1 MRHAL
6 VLCALA
12 VVSVE
17 PAHAAPSYPWPAYS
31 VVPVFFVPKDWD
43 VNSTEV
49 QAEAAALRSALIE
62 IRQFYAHALGGNT
75 FILNDLI
82 VLQASGPKE
91 KYGIRWNGGNIYTD
105 GVNLTD
111 QFEGAIVTELHD
123 RGFPTPP
130 DQNENGYVVPIFV
143 KGAGGWAGG
152 RSFGTG
158 GDSGWSIV
166 GDWAID
172 SLQGQVPEGAYW
184 WSGRTLQLGAV
195 AHELGHGFGLQH
207 PDTWGG
213 TDAGMLMGD
222 WWGYPDAA
230 LLGDREKDQLN
241 QSRLRYFSQCL
252 PPVPL
257 DPPPAVK
264 PYQLFML
271 PTLGADTWALHIN
284 AQGCISASSE
294 TTPSTDIKWCS
305 IRTSRS
311 SILAAAAASRRRPL
325 RSTTITWSPVSG
337 KRLPER
343 GARHFRS
350 MTT

>member
-130 DQNENGYVVPIFV
+130 EHGQIQWSADGSFTYTPEHNYAGTDRFEYVVRDTAGLESAATVTLKVSNTPDRPHAHHDTYRTGKNTKLCV
-143 KGAGGWAGG
+143 KSPGVLDNDNDGDHDKLRAVLHKGAHHGHLDLEKNG
-152 RSFGTG
+152 SFCYRPREDFHGEDHFTYYAV
-158 GDSGWSIV
+158 D
-166 GDWAID
+166 
-172 SLQGQVPEGAYW
+172 P
-184 WSGRTLQLGAV
+184 SGRK
-195 AHELGHGFGLQH
+195 
-207 PDTWGG
+207 D
-213 TDAGMLMGD
+213 DATVMIHVD
-222 WWGYPDAA
+222 KHRD
-230 LLGDREKDQLN
+230 
-241 QSRLRYFSQCL
+241 
-252 PPVPL
+252 
-257 DPPPAVK
+257 
-264 PYQLFML
+264 
-271 PTLGADTWALHIN
+271 
-284 AQGCISASSE
+284 
-294 TTPSTDIKWCS
+294 
-305 IRTSRS
+305 
-311 SILAAAAASRRRPL
+311 
-325 RSTTITWSPVSG
+325 
-337 KRLPER
+337 
-343 GARHFRS
+343 
-350 MTT
+350 